1 MRLHAC
7 VGAEMLEWVRLEMN
21 DTAGIEEQ
29 PNHTGLYKSNFM
41 LDSIAYDLSLVKLH
55 EEKMASCELALN
67 WMLVR
72 DATTAAV

>member
-1 MRLHAC
+1 MKAF
-7 VGAEMLEWVRLEMN
+7 VRPEMN

-41 LDSIAYDLSLVKLH
+41 LDSIVYNLSLVKLH
-55 EEKMASCELALN
+55 EEKMESCELALN

-72 DATTAAV
+72 EATIAAI

>member
-1 MRLHAC
+1 MKAF
-7 VGAEMLEWVRLEMN
+7 VRLEMN

-55 EEKMASCELALN
+55 EEKMESCDMALN

-72 DATTAAV
+72 DATTAAI

>member
-1 MRLHAC
+1 MKAF
-7 VGAEMLEWVRLEMN
+7 VRPEMN

-41 LDSIAYDLSLVKLH
+41 LDSIACDLSLVKLH
-55 EEKMASCELALN
+55 EEKMESCELALN

-72 DATTAAV
+72 DAITAAI

>member
-1 MRLHAC
+1 MKAF
-7 VGAEMLEWVRLEMN
+7 VRLEMN

-55 EEKMASCELALN
+55 EEKMESCDMALN
-67 WMLVR
+67 
-72 DATTAAV
+72 